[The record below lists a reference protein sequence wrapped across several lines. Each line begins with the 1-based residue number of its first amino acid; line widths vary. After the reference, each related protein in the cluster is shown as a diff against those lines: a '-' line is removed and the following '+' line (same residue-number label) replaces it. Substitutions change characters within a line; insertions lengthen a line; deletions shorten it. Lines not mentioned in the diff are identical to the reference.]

1 MTDAAAQRPD
11 TRDMLAIH
19 QVFRRELPL
28 ASSLVRSCPE
38 GDAARAAQV
47 AAHITLVTDFLHL
60 HHHGEDE
67 LLWPALVAAAP
78 DETALGARMEAD
90 HGGISAAMELVAA
103 TLADFAADPTA
114 ARRDAAADAL
124 DALTAVALGH
134 LDVEE
139 AEVLPLSER
148 VLSVEQWAALGD
160 HGRAALPQEH
170 AFTIFGM
177 ILEDLPPEGQSMM
190 LGEMPPPVIEAW
202 KQIGR
207 PQYEAYTA
215 ALRTP

>member
-1 MTDAAAQRPD
+1 MTETAARRPD

-28 ASSLVRSCPE
+28 AASLVRGCPD
-38 GDAARAAQV
+38 GDTARAAQV
-47 AAHITLVTDFLHL
+47 AAHVTLVTDFLHI

-67 LLWPALVAAAP
+67 VLWPALAAAAP
-78 DETALGARMEAD
+78 DEADLVARMEAD
-90 HGGISAAMELVAA
+90 HGAISAAMDLVAT
-103 TLADFAADPTA
+103 TLSAFAADPTPA
-114 ARRDAAADAL
+114 HRGAAAEAL

-134 LDVEE
+134 LDLEE

-177 ILEDLPPEGQSMM
+177 ILEDLPPEGRSMM

-202 KQIGR
+202 EQIGL
-207 PQYEAYTA
+207 PQYEAYVS